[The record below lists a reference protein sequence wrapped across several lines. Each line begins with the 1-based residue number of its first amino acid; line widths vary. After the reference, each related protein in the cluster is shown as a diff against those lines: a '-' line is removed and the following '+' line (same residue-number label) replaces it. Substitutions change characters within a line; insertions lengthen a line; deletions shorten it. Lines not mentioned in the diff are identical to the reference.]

1 MVLLNLQSTIFGT
14 PNFYDLVTN
23 ETVKSAEY
31 FSTYCQNWPRI
42 FKPIFL
48 CFLMVKKCDKIRWI
62 LEAKTFYKDKSKFMR
77 ILSVLKHAKVFSTSV
92 WDLLYF
98 TASTT
103 QSNSVLFLSNRRNSA
118 AGGATSSATP
128 TFNKV
133 WQNFLTTRLWPPR
146 GPKKPPAASSAAL
159 KEIRISKRPRFF
171 LLKMSLEMHHRIN

>member
-48 CFLMVKKCDKIRWI
+48 CYGQKMRQNKVNFRGKN
-62 LEAKTFYKDKSKFMR
+62 FFKDKSKFMR

-103 QSNSVLFLSNRRNSA
+103 QSNNSVLFLSNRRNSA

-159 KEIRISKRPRFF
+159 RNS
-171 LLKMSLEMHHRIN
+171 HQ